1 MILNRVIGSCPTCG
15 TQNSFGNVLVSKN
28 ILTRGCTA
36 CGKISRL
43 FLPRITK
50 SMLYLDQF
58 FFSHAFRN
66 SSSDY
71 SAAISLISQLAHQQ
85 LIVVPF
91 SPTHKTETN
100 QWPSDKKQAL
110 WKFIKLTSRGQQ
122 FLPTYHARHSLM
134 FPLKIGMNGRTISGL
149 IAI

>member
-100 QWPSDKKQAL
+100 RHGLGSAT
-110 WKFIKLTSRGQQ
+110 TSSNRVWCRRRSRPPG
-122 FLPTYHARHSLM
+122 YRAARYPRHE
-134 FPLKIGMNGRTISGL
+134 RRY
-149 IAI
+149 